1 MVARILIAADS
12 FKGSA
17 SSLEVGQALARGVRS
32 VLPQAVIEVFAIAD
46 GGEGTVEAFAQNSTG
61 QLRKVSVLSPDHQP
75 LTAQYFLSQTG
86 DFAVIEVA
94 QASGIT
100 RVSQDRRQILK
111 LSSYGTGQVILD
123 ALDQGVSQIYLGL
136 GGSATN
142 DMGLGIAQA
151 LGAVFLD
158 EKGQRLTPLP
168 EKMMTIRQIDLTGL
182 DARLHQVEVILLA
195 DVTNPLTGPQGAS
208 AIFGP
213 QKGASPQ
220 EVVYLDQALS
230 HLADLIETDF
240 SCNLKSLVGGGAAGG
255 MGAGLH
261 FFLKGRIRPGIE
273 TLLNLSD
280 FPQCLP
286 QADLV
291 LTGEGR
297 LDHQSLAGK
306 VPIGVAKLAST
317 HQVPTVAI
325 VGSTS
330 GDLTSAYQAGLAGVF
345 PILSEPM
352 SLKQAMTRT
361 EELLFQTSRNLL
373 HFYQELKKSKENT

>member
-1 MVARILIAADS
+1 MADRILIAADS

-17 SSLEVGQALARGVRS
+17 TSLEVGQALARGVRS